1 MYIFKSCAAIWQ
13 DFQHPKIRCWHT
25 QLNVC
30 EKEEFQCF
38 LYLIQI
44 FDNNHFGW
52 KLFSFCEFAQL
63 IKQLFLSQLEIN
75 QVIQQPKTR
84 RHVDHLDGEGY
95 IWQSNAGYIKMR
107 LSGRRIPFFI
117 HIKVRPTEKLPPA
130 ESPPTRIN
138 LPLVPKAGKFWSI
151 QL

>member
-1 MYIFKSCAAIWQ
+1 MSKNS
-13 DFQHPKIRCWHT
+13 
-25 QLNVC
+25 
-30 EKEEFQCF
+30 
-38 LYLIQI
+38 
-44 FDNNHFGW
+44 
-52 KLFSFCEFAQL
+52 CEFAQL
-63 IKQLFLSQLEIN
+63 SKQLFLSQLEIN
-75 QVIQQPKTR
+75 QVRQQPKTR
-84 RHVDHLDGEGY
+84 GHVDHLDGEGY

-117 HIKVRPTEKLPPA
+117 HIKVRPAEKLPPA